1 MVLDVTRERL
11 DGATL
16 RCLFTAGVGWLERHV
31 EEINRLNVFPVPDGD
46 TGTNM
51 LLTVQKAEATA
62 SMIDDASVS
71 AVSDA
76 LANGAL
82 RGARG
87 NSGTILS
94 TLMRGFADGLAGQ
107 YHMDASAFANAT
119 NAAVRY
125 AYDTVGSV
133 MEPVEGT
140 ILTVARAASEALAQ
154 QVGHERDLKY
164 LLDVMLEAA
173 EVALQQTPEL
183 LPVLREA
190 GVVDSGGA
198 GLVTILRGIQR
209 FVEGK
214 NISEHSQ
221 PDFSMNISENGIKS
235 VDRKQNYKSHTDDY
249 GYDVQFLMIG
259 EHMDIEVVR
268 RDISKMG
275 WSPLVVG
282 DENLIKVH
290 IHVNNPAVPLHYAIE
305 SGAQLDD
312 VVVENMQL
320 QAERYHRQGEPGV
333 ERKEDFVK
341 VIAAPTAVAVVAVAR
356 GEGWHELLK
365 DFGATHIVDGGPTMN
380 PSAGDFL
387 EAIRDIEAEE
397 IILLPNNPNIR
408 MAAEQAVRLSSE
420 RSLHVLPTRT
430 LPQGLAALLA
440 FGEAGTERP
449 IPDVLEDMERAANH
463 LVTLEI
469 TRATRDAHFQSLGIK
484 SGDYLALVDHELVA
498 TGPDL
503 FEVVQKGL
511 DQIDIAK
518 LELATV
524 YTGEDVSDEM
534 VAEMVACLNR
544 HWPNLA
550 TELLNGGQPLYPF
563 IISLE

>member
-16 RCLFTAGVGWLERHV
+16 RQLFSAGVSWLSLHV
-31 EEINRLNVFPVPDGD
+31 EDINRHNVFPVPDGD

-51 LLTVQKAEATA
+51 LLTVQKAAEFA
-62 SMIDDASVS
+62 SRLDDLSIA
-71 AVSDA
+71 AVGDA

-94 TLMRGFADGLAGQ
+94 MLMRGFADGLAGHE
-107 YHMDASAFANAT
+107 HMDALSFANAT
-119 NAAVRY
+119 GAAVRY
-125 AYDTVGSV
+125 AYDTVASV

-140 ILTVARAASEALAQ
+140 ILTVARVASEAVMAQ
-154 QVGHERDLKY
+154 VAHERDLKY
-164 LLDVMLEAA
+164 LLDVMLDAA

-209 FVEGK
+209 FAEGK
-214 NISEHSQ
+214 SVGADVQHGLTKNV
-221 PDFSMNISENGIKS
+221 SENGVKS
-235 VDRKQNYKSHTDDY
+235 VDREYISRHHDDH

-259 EHMDIEVVR
+259 DHMDIGVVR
-268 RDISKMG
+268 RDISEMG
-275 WSPLVVG
+275 WSPLIVG
-282 DENLIKVH
+282 DEKLIKVH
-290 IHVNNPAVPLHYAIE
+290 IHVKNPAVPLNYAIQ
-305 SGAQLDD
+305 SGVQLDD

-320 QAERYHRQGEPGV
+320 QAERYHRQ
-333 ERKEDFVK
+333 VK
-341 VIAAPTAVAVVAVAR
+341 PRADEKQASTTIIAAPTAIAVVAVAR
-356 GEGWHELLK
+356 GEGWHELLRN
-365 DFGATHIVDGGPTMN
+365 FGAKHIVDGGPMMN

-387 EAIRDIEAEE
+387 EAVRNIEAKE

-420 RSLHVLPTRT
+420 KTLHVVPTRT

-440 FGEAGTERP
+440 FGDAGTERP
-449 IPDVLEDMERAANH
+449 LKDVLEVMEHAGDH
-463 LVTLEI
+463 PVTLEI
-469 TRATRDAHFQSLGIK
+469 TRATRDAHLQSLDIK
-484 SGDYLALVDHELVA
+484 SDDYLALVDHELVA

-503 FEVVQKGL
+503 FKVVQEGL
-511 DQIDIAK
+511 DQIDIAG

-534 VAEMVACLNR
+534 VTELVAHLKR
-544 HWPNLA
+544 HWPSVT
-550 TELLNGGQPLYPF
+550 TELLHGGQPLYPF